1 MTMSTL
7 ALRVVPAPL
16 VRRRRALRLVER
28 NVYVYRRT
36 WMILLSGFFEPLF
49 YLWSMKV
56 GIGALVGTVTS
67 GGRPIRYL
75 DFVAPALLA
84 SSAMNGAVY
93 DSTMNVYFKLKY
105 AKTYDAVLTTPVGVG
120 DVALGEIA
128 WALIRG
134 ALYAVAFQIVMLA
147 MGLAH
152 SWWSV
157 LVVPSALLIGF
168 GFAAI
173 GLTATSYMRS
183 WQDFVYVT
191 LTTLP
196 LFLFSATFYPLSTY
210 GSALQW
216 IVRVTP
222 LYQGV
227 TMVRDLSL
235 GTVGWS
241 TLGHAVYLFAMGL
254 VGVRWSSRRLG
265 RLLLQ

>member
-67 GGRPIRYL
+67 GGRAIRYL

-120 DVALGEIA
+120 DVALGEIT

-210 GSALQW
+210 GGALQW

-235 GTVGWS
+235 GTVAWS
-241 TLGHAVYLFAMGL
+241 TLGHAVYLLAMGL